1 MCYKWIS
8 IESAHPSMVKEHFL
22 DLSW

>member
-1 MCYKWIS
+1 
-8 IESAHPSMVKEHFL
+8 MVKEHFL